1 MFRDYLAS
9 AAHQYGL
16 YLSDEQL
23 AAFNRYYELLLDWNS
38 KLNLTAITEPKEV
51 AVKHIIDSL
60 SCYDEDY
67 FPPACRVIDVG
78 SGAGFP
84 GLPLKIY
91 RPDISVV
98 LLDSLNK
105 RLTFLQAVIQELDLS
120 GVTTLHARAEEG
132 GRRANLRDS
141 FHVVTSR
148 AVARLSVLAELC
160 LPFVKPGGVF
170 VALKGAQFAEE
181 AAEAQTAVRLLGG
194 RLAHVRQVHLPGLDD
209 KRAVIYIAKD
219 KLTPA
224 AYPRKPGTP
233 DKHPL

>member
-16 YLSDEQL
+16 ALSDNQL
-23 AAFNRYYELLLDWNS
+23 AAFSRYYELLLDWNS
-38 KLNLTAITEPKEV
+38 RLNLTAITEPKEV

-60 SCYDEDY
+60 SCYDEVY
-67 FPPACRVIDVG
+67 FPQACRVIDVG
-78 SGAGFP
+78 TGAGFP

-91 RPDISVV
+91 RPDISLV

-105 RLTFLQAVIQELDLS
+105 RLTFLQAVVQELGLGS
-120 GVTTLHARAEEG
+120 VTTVHARAEEG
-132 GRRANLRDS
+132 GRRPDLRDS

-181 AAEAQTAVRLLGG
+181 ADEAQTAIRLLGG
-194 RLAHVRQVHLPGLDD
+194 RVADIRQVQLPGLDD
-209 KRAVIYIAKD
+209 KRAVIYIAKE
-219 KLTPA
+219 KSTPP

-233 DKHPL
+233 DKKPL

>member
-9 AAHQYGL
+9 AAQEYGL
-16 YLSDEQL
+16 ELSDQQL
-23 AAFNRYYELLLDWNS
+23 AAFSRYYELLLDWNS
-38 KLNLTAITEPKEV
+38 RLNLTAITEAREV

-60 SCYDEDY
+60 SCYDEAY
-67 FPPACRVIDVG
+67 FPQACKVIDVG
-78 SGAGFP
+78 TGAGFP

-91 RPDISVV
+91 RPDINLV

-105 RLTFLQAVIQELDLS
+105 RLTFLQAVVEELGLDS
-120 GVTTLHARAEEG
+120 VSTVHARAEEG
-132 GRRANLRDS
+132 GRRPDLRDS

-181 AAEAQTAVRLLGG
+181 AAEAQRAVRLLGG
-194 RLAHVRQVHLPGLDD
+194 RVAHIRQIQLPGLDD
-209 KRAVIYIAKD
+209 KRAVIYIAKE
-219 KLTPA
+219 KNTPP
-224 AYPRKPGTP
+224 AYPRKPGMP
-233 DKHPL
+233 DKKPL